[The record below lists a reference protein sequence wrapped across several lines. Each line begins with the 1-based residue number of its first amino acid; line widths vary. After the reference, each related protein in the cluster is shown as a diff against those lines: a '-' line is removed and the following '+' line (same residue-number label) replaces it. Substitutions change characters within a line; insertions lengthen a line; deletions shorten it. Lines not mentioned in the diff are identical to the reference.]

1 MRGAPDDDD
10 DDDALKKM
18 YAKVKHVIR
27 AKALTQTEIDRRR
40 FQVTTNL
47 DLIMFDAQ
55 EKNACK
61 KLRKLQNDR
70 LKRAYKRNTCLREA
84 TVLRDMDGNRY
95 TWHKASVDDKR
106 AHFAWIDE
114 HKTEDSQRT
123 PAESQAHMR
132 GKEWAMRLIM
142 NNMLK
147 VVTVCG
153 SKYHVAGSS
162 LPGGGDVPAWVSE
175 REAHVCVD
183 AFELNGSG
191 DGVTVETEWRWAMP
205 DGKDPLVIDV
215 AILHDGKLHA
225 AVEIEYKHAN
235 SPEKRA
241 AFKKHGILNAQ
252 IDSRELYTKCRTRN
266 WETATRHVLVHHNP
280 SSTRL
285 SWQCDACVRLE
296 DAARKEMEGTEVDF
310 MQRKRQREE
319 DEAPHMTTFS
329 RRATQ
334 KWIKG
339 FLCLLHPSEMPVTI
353 KSDVNHACVVLT
365 SSNAQSGINS
375 NVSRI
380 QLRVTNA
387 IYERCK
393 AIKGGSMVCVR
404 LSPFVGD
411 VGMRDITW
419 IVAGAELPMDD
430 IREEAAAK
438 RRRTQ
443 EFIDAYQLEVSD
455 DALNA
460 SMDAIERDL
469 CV

>member
-1 MRGAPDDDD
+1 MQGAPDDDD

-18 YAKVKHVIR
+18 YAKVEDVIR

-40 FQVTTNL
+40 FRVTTNL
-47 DLIMFDAQ
+47 DLIMFDAE

-70 LKRAYKRNTCLREA
+70 LKRAYKRNTCLRKA
-84 TVLRDMDGNRY
+84 TVLRDMDGSRH
-95 TWHKASVDDKR
+95 TWHKASTNGKR
-106 AHFAWIDE
+106 AHFAWSDE
-114 HKTEDSQRT
+114 HKTEDNQSS
-123 PAESQAHMR
+123 PSESQAHMR
-132 GKEWAMRLIM
+132 GKEWSMRLIM

-153 SKYHVAGSS
+153 SEYHVAGSS

-175 REAHVCVD
+175 RETRVCVD

-252 IDSRELYTKCRTRN
+252 IDSREVYSKCRTRV
-266 WETATRHVLVHHNP
+266 WATATRHVLVHHNP
-280 SSTRL
+280 SSTTL
-285 SWQCDACVRLE
+285 AWQCDACVRRE
-296 DAARKEMEGTEVDF
+296 EAAKREQERKEVEF
-310 MQRKRQREE
+310 QHRKRKREE
-319 DEAPHMTTFS
+319 DEAPHLTTFGQ
-329 RRATQ
+329 REAQ
-334 KWIKG
+334 KWLKG
-339 FLCLLHPSEMPVTI
+339 FLHLMHPSEMPVTI
-353 KSDVNHACVVLT
+353 KSDPNHMCVELT
-365 SSNAQSGINS
+365 SSNPQTRINS
-375 NVSRI
+375 NVARL

-393 AIKGGSMVCVR
+393 EMKSGRMVCAR
-404 LSPFVGD
+404 LSPLRGA

-419 IVAGAELPMDD
+419 IVPGAELPMDY
-430 IREEAAAK
+430 IRQDEAA
-438 RRRTQ
+438 RQRRTQ

-455 DALNA
+455 AALNA
-460 SMDAIERDL
+460 AMDVIERDL